1 MQARFILVEKGQVPL
16 QLADFCLFTT
26 AEIIAA
32 CEGVSFETL
41 RQKIRDV
48 ENNEE
53 DLYRNFS
60 TRHDLERFVASDDFR
75 LGVFLEVL
83 YYVVAI
89 ADFLFQLRKDK
100 DFYFEVREELQ
111 PCLYVA
117 IHDLFAFD
125 EEQMREVEDTLVRRA
140 EVYCADLATSTG
152 MLLSYIR
159 DWGTAEWQLILSG
172 AAEFYAMV
180 VSARTFGT
188 TLINHADAKGEFEIR
203 CITCSETLTG
213 KVPGRLFPITCSKCR
228 TRFEIVSVR

>member
-1 MQARFILVEKGQVPL
+1 LQARFILVEKDQVPL
-16 QLADFCLFTT
+16 QLVDFCLFTT

-32 CEGVSFETL
+32 CDDVSFETL
-41 RQKIRDV
+41 RHRSLDGEDV
-48 ENNEE
+48 EE

-60 TRHDLERFVASDDFR
+60 TRNDLETFVASDDFR

-83 YYVVAI
+83 YYVVSI

-100 DFYFEVREELQ
+100 DFYFEVRDELQ

-117 IHDLFAFD
+117 INDLFAFN

-159 DWGTAEWQLILSG
+159 DWGTADWQLLLSG
-172 AAEFYAMV
+172 AAEFYAMA
-180 VSARTFGT
+180 VSTQTFGN

-203 CITCSETLTG
+203 CMTCSETLIG
-213 KVPGRLFPITCSKCR
+213 KVPGRLFPITCSKCG
-228 TRFEIVSVR
+228 TRFEIVSGR